1 MSDPNAGDSLPIQEN
16 PMSSRSLGESTGADS
31 TIAKSAVSEPTDEVA
46 SGEVASG
53 QLASSEE
60 PSGHSVTV
68 KTAGGGGAPTSGG
81 GPINLERIRQLRMS
95 QQQALEQ
102 RKPKK
107 PSRPQKNKDVNSP
120 ADGEA
125 GSAEQISSPKP
136 GVEVGRIKTPAA
148 IAPKIAVPSRRGPL
162 SKDLEDELNAALGEG
177 LDLDKFLVG
186 DASLQIGHQLTEGQR
201 LQASVVKI
209 HEEFV
214 FVSMGGP
221 NEGVLSILQFSQPPA
236 IGQQIEVIV
245 RGYLTDEGIYDLSMP
260 GSAVDVGDWSEI
272 REGEVV
278 EAVITG
284 ANTGGLECKVGNI
297 RGFIPASQ
305 IAPYRVENMAEFV
318 GQKALC
324 VISEANERRGNL
336 ILSRRAVLERERVE
350 QRAQRLAAIE
360 VGAAVK
366 GTVRKIMDFGAF
378 VDIGGLDGLLHIS
391 QLSWERVKHPSEVL
405 QEGQQIDVRV
415 DKIDPQT
422 GKIGLSYRSLQEH
435 PWANIQSRF
444 AVGSIVKGTVT
455 RIAEFGAFVRLAT
468 GVEGLVH
475 LSELAHYR
483 VQRVGSVVSEGQ
495 EVEVKVL
502 SIDEDKQR
510 ISLSLK
516 AAQAPPA
523 TAETEADGEPQTEI
537 VEAPRKNPRKHQ
549 GPLKGG
555 TGGSA
560 GGDRFGLKW

>member
-1 MSDPNAGDSLPIQEN
+1 
-16 PMSSRSLGESTGADS
+16 
-31 TIAKSAVSEPTDEVA
+31 
-46 SGEVASG
+46 
-53 QLASSEE
+53 
-60 PSGHSVTV
+60 
-68 KTAGGGGAPTSGG
+68 
-81 GPINLERIRQLRMS
+81 
-95 QQQALEQ
+95 
-102 RKPKK
+102 
-107 PSRPQKNKDVNSP
+107 
-120 ADGEA
+120 
-125 GSAEQISSPKP
+125 
-136 GVEVGRIKTPAA
+136 
-148 IAPKIAVPSRRGPL
+148 
-162 SKDLEDELNAALGEG
+162 
-177 LDLDKFLVG
+177 
-186 DASLQIGHQLTEGQR
+186 
-201 LQASVVKI
+201 
-209 HEEFV
+209 
-214 FVSMGGP
+214 
-221 NEGVLSILQFSQPPA
+221 
-236 IGQQIEVIV
+236 
-245 RGYLTDEGIYDLSMP
+245 MP
-260 GSAVDVGDWSEI
+260 GSAVDVADWSEI
-272 REGEVV
+272 QEGEVV

-284 ANTGGLECKVGNI
+284 SNTGGLECKVGNI

-305 IAPYRVENMAEFV
+305 IAPYRVENMGEFV

-350 QRAQRLAAIE
+350 QRAERLASIE

-391 QLSWERVKHPSEVL
+391 QLSYERVKHPSEIL
-405 QEGQQIDVRV
+405 QEGQQIDVRI
-415 DKIDPQT
+415 DKIDPQS

-444 AVGSIVKGTVT
+444 AVGSLVKGTVT

-483 VQRVGSVVSEGQ
+483 VQRVSSVVSEGQ

-502 SIDEDKQR
+502 SIEEEKQR

-516 AAQAPPA
+516 AAQAPPPS
-523 TAETEADGEPQTEI
+523 AETEEEAAATEAVAEP
-537 VEAPRKNPRKHQ
+537 PRKSVRKQ
-549 GPLKGG
+549 DGPLRGG

>member
-1 MSDPNAGDSLPIQEN
+1 MTDPNSAPA
-16 PMSSRSLGESTGADS
+16 EST
-31 TIAKSAVSEPTDEVA
+31 
-46 SGEVASG
+46 
-53 QLASSEE
+53 ASSSDETVAQ
-60 PSGHSVTV
+60 SVTNS
-68 KTAGGGGAPTSGG
+68 APESGVESTSAAAG
-81 GPINLERIRQLRMS
+81 GPINLDRIRQLRLS
-95 QQQALEQ
+95 QQQAFDQ

-107 PSRPQKNKDVNSP
+107 QARPSKP
-120 ADGEA
+120 ASQSEGGEA
-125 GSAEQISSPKP
+125 SADEGTEEKRYET
-136 GVEVGRIKTPAA
+136 GKIKTPPAV
-148 IAPKIAVPSRRGPL
+148 APKVEVPSRRAPL
-162 SKDLEDELNAALGEG
+162 SRDLEDELNAALNGD

-186 DASLQIGHQLTEGQR
+186 DDSLQIGHMLTEGQR
-201 LQASVVKI
+201 MQATVVKL
-209 HEEFV
+209 HEEYV

-221 NEGVLSILQFSQPPA
+221 NEGVLSILQFKQPPNP
-236 IGQQIEVIV
+236 GDQVDVLV
-245 RGYLTDEGIYDLSMP
+245 RGYLSEEGIYDLTIP
-260 GSAVDVGDWSEI
+260 GAAIDAADWSEI

-278 EAVITG
+278 EATVTG
-284 ANTGGLECKVGNI
+284 SNTGGLECKVGSI

-318 GQKALC
+318 GQKVLC
-324 VISEANERRGNL
+324 IITEANERRGNL
-336 ILSRRAVLERERVE
+336 VLSRRSVLERERVE

-360 VGAAVK
+360 VGTAVK

-405 QEGQQIDVRV
+405 QEGQEIHVRV

-444 AVGSIVKGTVT
+444 APGSIVKGTVS

-483 VQRVGSVVSEGQ
+483 VARVNSVVSEGQ

-502 SIDEDKQR
+502 SIEEDKQR

-516 AAQAPPA
+516 AAQTPPPS
-523 TAETEADGEPQTEI
+523 AETEDVAEE
-537 VEAPRKNPRKHQ
+537 VVEEAPRKSAVAKHR

-555 TGGSA
+555 TGSA
-560 GGDRFGLKW
+560 SGGDRFGLKW